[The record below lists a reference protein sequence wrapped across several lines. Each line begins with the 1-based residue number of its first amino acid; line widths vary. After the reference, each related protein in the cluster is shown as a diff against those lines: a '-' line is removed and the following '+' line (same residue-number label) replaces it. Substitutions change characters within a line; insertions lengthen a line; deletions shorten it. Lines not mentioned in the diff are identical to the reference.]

1 MATYD
6 QQYGQYVTDPYTG
19 EQQFKLR
26 EQGRGIVSENIDLGD
41 GQYTKGT
48 YDFSGAKQ
56 IGSWVETDIYTGEEK
71 PLQRYLFP
79 DGSVVNYNIG
89 TKQIDSYTPSLSTYE
104 NQQVKRGYANTP
116 YASSSYQVEGLPQ
129 GYGMFQG
136 QIVPTRLEEYVINP
150 QTGKPITTQQLG
162 IDPNTGEQFTY
173 EKPTSIWEVTP
184 FKESGLYKAGKIGT
198 IALLGAMLGGGGYE
212 ALTSGAS
219 GAGGGFVGMTPEF
232 ATQLGL
238 SGGSG
243 LGTAGATG
251 NVLAGIYG
259 AESIPSFVG
268 MTPEF
273 SSELGLSGGSG
284 LGTAGASGNVLSNV
298 YGAGNSLF
306 STAKDIYQG
315 VKLAGALRD
324 AVQGGGGAYG
334 SGMSMGYGGR
344 GGYNYQNLPFLQAP
358 QQEGIFAQTGQNVSG
373 FGQTQDTRRN
383 TNLMANLLR
392 G

>member
-1 MATYD
+1 M
-6 QQYGQYVTDPYTG
+6 V
-19 EQQFKLR
+19 
-26 EQGRGIVSENIDLGD
+26 
-41 GQYTKGT
+41 
-48 YDFSGAKQ
+48 
-56 IGSWVETDIYTGEEK
+56 
-71 PLQRYLFP
+71 
-79 DGSVVNYNIG
+79 
-89 TKQIDSYTPSLSTYE
+89 
-104 NQQVKRGYANTP
+104 
-116 YASSSYQVEGLPQ
+116 
-129 GYGMFQG
+129 
-136 QIVPTRLEEYVINP
+136 
-150 QTGKPITTQQLG
+150 
-162 IDPNTGEQFTY
+162 
-173 EKPTSIWEVTP
+173 
-184 FKESGLYKAGKIGT
+184 
-198 IALLGAMLGGGGYE
+198 GGGGYE
-212 ALTSGAS
+212 ALTRGAS

-243 LGTAGATG
+243 LGTAGASG
-251 NVLAGIYG
+251 G
-259 AESIPSFVG
+259 FVG
-268 MTPEF
+268 ITPEF
-273 SSELGLSGGSG
+273 ATELGLSSG
-284 LGTAGASGNVLSNV
+284 KGFL
-298 YGAGNSLF
+298 